1 MISNWRASCEGL
13 DRSCYRDRSCA
24 HARDVARLAGVSLKT
39 ASRVLNNS
47 KNVSEEKVKR
57 IRAAMKR
64 IVVID

>member
-1 MISNWRASCEGL
+1 MPTLA
-13 DRSCYRDRSCA
+13 
-24 HARDVARLAGVSLKT
+24 DVARLTGVSLKT

-64 IVVID
+64 IVVIDWGVGAPATEVLSADRSPQH